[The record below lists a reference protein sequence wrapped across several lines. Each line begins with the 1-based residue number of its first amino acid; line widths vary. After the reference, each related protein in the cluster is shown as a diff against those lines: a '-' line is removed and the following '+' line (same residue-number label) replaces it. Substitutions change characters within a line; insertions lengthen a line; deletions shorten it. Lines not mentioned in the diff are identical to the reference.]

1 MNQRMDQMTNE
12 FGDRLDRLER
22 QHANNHG
29 GVQIKPKQRELNV
42 SMVVRRVNTDMDEF
56 VANNIGMS
64 DVDFENVFM
73 GHGER
78 FEQQQNHQ
86 FGRERYGDNFG

>member
-1 MNQRMDQMTNE
+1 
-12 FGDRLDRLER
+12 
-22 QHANNHG
+22 
-29 GVQIKPKQRELNV
+29 V
-42 SMVVRRVNTDMDEF
+42 DEF
-56 VANNIGMS
+56 VANNVGMS

-86 FGRERYGDNFG
+86 FGREKYGDNFG